1 VIESQTPPQGPS
13 GGVTEEFR
21 VRGSRLIDKV
31 NEVVAAGNVRKVI
44 VKHDG
49 KVVVEFPLT
58 VGVIGLL
65 LAPQL
70 AALGAIG
77 ALVTE
82 CSIEIVRQNAS
93 SRERPVEREEGE
105 AP

>member
-1 VIESQTPPQGPS
+1 MIESQTPPQAPS
-13 GGVTEEFR
+13 GDPTKEFR
-21 VRGSRLIDKV
+21 IRGSQLIDKV

-58 VGVIGLL
+58 VGVIGSL

-70 AALGAIG
+70 AALSAIA

-82 CSIEIVRQNAS
+82 CSIEIVRENAS
-93 SRERPVEREEGE
+93 SRERPVEREEGK